1 MDMKNIANHTDSI
14 SIGGIDIELK
24 PFVLNDY
31 LLVLDELVSILGKI
45 VEKYPDFDL
54 DKIGVLD
61 LLKLRAII
69 PDVLQI
75 LDAMLKLDKGFLGAN
90 SNLLSAV
97 KLINKL
103 LKINSVKEIKENL
116 KIAKALLKDEK

>member
-1 MDMKNIANHTDSI
+1 MDVKNIANHTDSI